1 MGQNKTSSQ
10 ILHSACGKPK
20 RDDFCKT
27 LFRNWFLENNTKR
40 DDFSSS
46 LYLPGSMLIYRRVSW
61 TKAMVQI
68 RPWLRWWSP
77 GCVSHTAGSVPPPN
91 SGNKTWNG
99 DIFGRLKGRGYIGHV
114 GIVVWVK
121 YGDVFCSSYML
132 LYVHI
137 MWYHLISL
145 AFVGG
150 RSQHKLEIVV
160 SFRSQSCFL
169 ETMFTQQPKASDF
182 CPTVKGTHQREIDVV
197 YSYSMFVFF
206 HQGTVV

>member
-1 MGQNKTSSQ
+1 
-10 ILHSACGKPK
+10 
-20 RDDFCKT
+20 
-27 LFRNWFLENNTKR
+27 
-40 DDFSSS
+40 
-46 LYLPGSMLIYRRVSW
+46 MLIYRRVSW

-150 RSQHKLEIVV
+150 RSSTYTWDCCIIWIPKL
-160 SFRSQSCFL
+160 FL

-197 YSYSMFVFF
+197 
-206 HQGTVV
+206 QGTVV